1 MLKLLSDQ
9 RVDIVITGGTLDK
22 DYHPLQGE
30 LVFPTK
36 DQPSHVEAILRE
48 ANVGAVNDQSGKF
61 TLHNLM
67 QIDSLEMKA
76 AQRKQIA
83 EAILQCTSQHIV
95 ITHGTDTMVKTAKK
109 LIQWIDDKKEFTALT
124 DKTIVLTGAMRPFAL
139 GDSDA
144 SFNLG
149 AALIAAQ
156 TLPAGVY
163 ICMNG
168 NVHRGNEVIKDYQQ
182 GIFVCA

>member
-1 MLKLLSDQ
+1 
-9 RVDIVITGGTLDK
+9 
-22 DYHPLQGE
+22 
-30 LVFPTK
+30 
-36 DQPSHVEAILRE
+36 
-48 ANVGAVNDQSGKF
+48 
-61 TLHNLM
+61 
-67 QIDSLEMKA
+67 
-76 AQRKQIA
+76 
-83 EAILQCTSQHIV
+83 
-95 ITHGTDTMVKTAKK
+95 MVKTAKK

-182 GIFVCA
+182 GVFVSA